1 MQNSMG
7 YKTLQ
12 FVKREQ
18 SSKTGKNA
26 KRIDE
31 IVQMTMQLRICFEF
45 FFQIKIRWRSRGN
58 T

>member
-7 YKTLQ
+7 QKALQ

-31 IVQMTMQLRICFEF
+31 MVQMTMQLRIYFEF
-45 FFQIKIRWRSRGN
+45 FL